1 MDNIQSADLAGIQ
14 LISFIVSVIPSKD
27 KKYGTITKVFQ
38 KIVKELNHKPNNI
51 GC

>member
-27 KKYGTITKVFQ
+27 KNGA
-38 KIVKELNHKPNNI
+38 I
-51 GC
+51 GIKNMEQLLKCFKKL